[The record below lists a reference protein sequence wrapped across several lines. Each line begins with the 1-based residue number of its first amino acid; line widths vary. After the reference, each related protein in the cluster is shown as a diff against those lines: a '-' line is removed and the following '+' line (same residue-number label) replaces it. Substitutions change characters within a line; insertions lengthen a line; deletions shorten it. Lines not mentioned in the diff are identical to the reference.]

1 MACESEDVACETP
14 GHPME
19 GDEIV
24 GKDYCDHS
32 PCIVD
37 TVSCRWRQS
46 RFLGEAATA
55 SASFVSFAGPPTIAM
70 CDLEPGIVLSILDF
84 VDVKNVLL
92 IVASA
97 SRRLHSLCRY
107 THASSFRNLR
117 QHSCM
122 LATKPL
128 HARARLLPEFKH
140 TALTATEQGMD
151 AVAVPRHSSVGDNAR
166 LSFKA
171 GADLHSSP
179 CASENRLF
187 ATRNA
192 HQTPAGA
199 ACAHAYPRTP
209 YPAAKSRR
217 MHAHSC
223 SRKQV
228 HMHSAH
234 SHAPKACPHSRVHK
248 ARAFTHTCNGTRAL
262 QLRQVSLFLADSG
275 LYHDSVQILSHAL
288 SCEQD
293 EARRADLRQALAQV
307 QSQEQKARA
316 SGSYS
321 RDFGR
326 EARMLWPSGGW
337 SWG

>member
-187 ATRNA
+187 ATRDA
-192 HQTPAGA
+192 HQTTAGA
-199 ACAHAYPRTP
+199 TCAHAYPRTP
-209 YPAAKSRR
+209 YPAAKSQTLRACTHIR
-217 MHAHSC
+217 VRANKYTCILRILTHQRHARIHAC
-223 SRKQV
+223 TKR
-228 HMHSAH
+228 AR
-234 SHAPKACPHSRVHK
+234 SHTPVMA
-248 ARAFTHTCNGTRAL
+248 
-262 QLRQVSLFLADSG
+262 
-275 LYHDSVQILSHAL
+275 
-288 SCEQD
+288 
-293 EARRADLRQALAQV
+293 
-307 QSQEQKARA
+307 
-316 SGSYS
+316 
-321 RDFGR
+321 
-326 EARMLWPSGGW
+326 
-337 SWG
+337 

>member
-1 MACESEDVACETP
+1 MACESEDAACKTP

-24 GKDYCDHS
+24 GKDCCDNS
-32 PCIVD
+32 PCNVD
-37 TVSCRWRQS
+37 TVSCGWRLS

-55 SASFVSFAGPPTIAM
+55 SASSVSLAVPSTIAM

-97 SRRLHSLCRY
+97 SRRLHSLSRY
-107 THASSFRNLR
+107 THASFCRTLR
-117 QHSCM
+117 QHPCM
-122 LATKPL
+122 LAAKPV
-128 HARARLLPEFKH
+128 HARASLLQEFKH
-140 TALTATEQGMD
+140 TVLSATEQGMD

-171 GADLHSSP
+171 GAYLHSSP
-179 CASENRLF
+179 CASEDRLF
-187 ATRNA
+187 ATRDA
-192 HQTPAGA
+192 HQTTAGA
-199 ACAHAYPRTP
+199 IFVFAQTSTQALCAL
-209 YPAAKSRR
+209 SRIN
-217 MHAHSC
+217 
-223 SRKQV
+223 
-228 HMHSAH
+228 
-234 SHAPKACPHSRVHK
+234 ACPHSRVHN
-248 ARAFTHTCNGTRAL
+248 ARALTHTCNGMRTL
-262 QLRQVSLFLADSG
+262 QLRQVSLFLADCG
-275 LYHDSVQILSHAL
+275 LYRDSGQILSHAL

-293 EARRADLRQALAQV
+293 EARCVDLRQALAKV

-321 RDFGR
+321 RDVGR

-337 SWG
+337 SWR

>member
-1 MACESEDVACETP
+1 MACEESEDAACKTP

-24 GKDYCDHS
+24 GKDCCDNS
-32 PCIVD
+32 PCNVD
-37 TVSCRWRQS
+37 TVSCGWRLS

-107 THASSFRNLR
+107 THASSLRNLR

-179 CASENRLF
+179 CTSENRLF
-187 ATRNA
+187 ATRDA

-199 ACAHAYPRTP
+199 TCAHAYPRTP
-209 YPAAKSRR
+209 YPAAKSRA
-217 MHAHSC
+217 HARTFVFAQTSTHAFC
-223 SRKQV
+223 AFSRTKGMPAFTRAQ
-228 HMHSAH
+228 SA
-234 SHAPKACPHSRVHK
+234 RVH
-248 ARAFTHTCNGTRAL
+248 THL
-262 QLRQVSLFLADSG
+262 
-275 LYHDSVQILSHAL
+275 
-288 SCEQD
+288 
-293 EARRADLRQALAQV
+293 
-307 QSQEQKARA
+307 
-316 SGSYS
+316 
-321 RDFGR
+321 
-326 EARMLWPSGGW
+326 
-337 SWG
+337 